1 MMTQSNNGLQPSD
14 IYQKVDYYEK
24 MPDQET
30 AEFLRR
36 IEERV
41 YSYAGDV
48 MDGWLGMADQ
58 FSQAK
63 ARLARQGSSGGG
75 RWSEWVDA
83 RFKGFISI
91 ATADRLA
98 SLGER

>member
-1 MMTQSNNGLQPSD
+1 MMMRNNGLQPSE
-14 IYQKVDYYEK
+14 ISQKVGYYDE

-36 IEERV
+36 IEERI

-48 MDGWLGMADQ
+48 MDGWLGMAEQ

-63 ARLARQGSSGGG
+63 ARLARQGSTGG
-75 RWSEWVDA
+75 RWSEWIDA
-83 RFKGFISI
+83 RFKGFIGVW
-91 ATADRLA
+91 TADKLA
-98 SLGER
+98 SLGERSR